1 MNTIYI
7 LLFMI
12 FMHIIDDFKFQGIMA
27 SMKQKSWWEKQEG
40 YNDKYRFD
48 YIPALLCHAFS
59 WSMMIHLPIFVY
71 FNFDMG
77 DRWDLFIFMIISQCL
92 FHAFVDNAK
101 ANWKAINLVYDQGA
115 HFFQICLSWF
125 TLIIT

>member
-27 SMKQKSWWEKQEG
+27 SMKQKSWWENQEG
-40 YNDKYRFD
+40 YSDKYRFD

-59 WSMMIHLPIFVY
+59 WSMMIHLPILVY
-71 FNFDMG
+71 FKFDMG
-77 DRWDLFIFMIISQCL
+77 DQWEFFVFMIISQFL
-92 FHAFVDNAK
+92 VHAFIDNSK
-101 ANWKAINLVYDQGA
+101 SNWKVTNLVVDQIF
-115 HFFQICLSWF
+115 HFFQIGLSWIL
-125 TLIIT
+125 LIIL

>member
-7 LLFMI
+7 LLFMV

-59 WSMMIHLPIFVY
+59 WSMMIHLPILVY
-71 FNFDMG
+71 YHFDMG
-77 DRWDLFIFMIISQCL
+77 DQWDYFIFMIISQFL
-92 FHAFVDNAK
+92 VHAFIDNAK
-101 ANWKAINLVYDQGA
+101 ANWKVTNLVVDQIF
-115 HFFQICLSWF
+115 HFFQIGLSWIL
-125 TLIIT
+125 LIIL

>member
-12 FMHIIDDFKFQGIMA
+12 FMHIIDDFNLQGIMA
-27 SMKQKSWWEKQEG
+27 AMKQKSWWEKQEG

-59 WSMMIHLPIFVY
+59 WSMMIHIPILVY
-71 FNFDMG
+71 YNFDMG
-77 DRWDLFIFMIISQCL
+77 DRWNLLEFIHHCDHIPIYISC
-92 FHAFVDNAK
+92 FHRQ
-101 ANWKAINLVYDQGA
+101 YE
-115 HFFQICLSWF
+115 S
-125 TLIIT
+125 

>member
-1 MNTIYI
+1 MNIYYI

-12 FMHIIDDFKFQGIMA
+12 FMHIIDDFKLQGIMA

-59 WSMMIHLPIFVY
+59 WSMMIHLPILVY
-71 FNFDMG
+71 YNFDMG
-77 DRWDLFIFMIISQCL
+77 AQWEFFIFMIISQFL
-92 FHAFVDNAK
+92 VHAFIDNVK
-101 ANWKAINLVYDQGA
+101 ANWKAINLAYDQIM
-115 HFFQICLSWF
+115 HVYQIGLSWML
-125 TLIIT
+125 LIIL